1 MRFLLLAIPLLAF
14 ALAMTTAK
22 AATRERDIDYYSA
35 LYRLAPDDPD
45 KYTPGQRQFDPGYVV
60 MTIGAEQIII
70 NADNALSA
78 ALNLPFEEVEGKL
91 YQNMLT
97 RHSEGDWGD
106 LEARDPDWAASQ
118 DAALGPTN
126 TEGFYDITGIHNIV
140 GNEVWMK
147 TNIGPSGNVTTFYLP
162 GED

>member
-60 MTIGAEQIII
+60 MTIGAESVIT
-70 NADNALSA
+70 NAEDTVSTLFSGTDATGMLS
-78 ALNLPFEEVEGKL
+78 
-91 YQNMLT
+91 QTMLL

-106 LEARDPDWAASQ
+106 LEARDPSWAADQ
-118 DAALGPTN
+118 DAALAPTS
-126 TEGFYDITGIHNIV
+126 TQGFYDITGIHNIV
-140 GNEVWMK
+140 GNEVWIK
-147 TNIGPSGNVTTFYLP
+147 TTVAPGGNVTTFYLP

>member
-22 AATRERDIDYYSA
+22 AATRERDIDYYRA

-45 KYTPGQRQFDPGYVV
+45 KYTPGQRQFDPGFVV
-60 MTIGAEQIII
+60 MTIGAESIIG
-70 NADNALSA
+70 NAEAAVSTFSGTDATGMLS
-78 ALNLPFEEVEGKL
+78 
-91 YQNMLT
+91 QDMLL

-106 LEARDPDWAASQ
+106 LETRDPDWAASQ
-118 DAALGPTN
+118 DASLAPTS
-126 TEGFYDITGIHNIV
+126 TEGFYDITGIHNII
-140 GNEVWMK
+140 GNEVWVK
-147 TNIGPSGNVTTFYLP
+147 TTIAPDGNVTTFYLP

>member
-1 MRFLLLAIPLLAF
+1 MNRIVGLGLIVGTVGLAAWIL
-14 ALAMTTAK
+14 TT
-22 AATRERDIDYYSA
+22 RDIQYARA
-35 LYRLAPDDPD
+35 LYRMAPSGPD
-45 KYTPGQRQFDPGYVV
+45 KYTPGQRQFDPGFVV
-60 MTIGAEQIII
+60 LTPQAEQIII

-78 ALNLPFEEVEGKL
+78 GLNLPFEEVEGKL
-91 YQNMLT
+91 YQNMLL

-106 LEARDPDWAASQ
+106 LEARHPDWAARQ

-126 TEGFYDITGIHNIV
+126 TESIYDITGIHNIA

>member
-60 MTIGAEQIII
+60 MTIGAESVIT
-70 NADNALSA
+70 NAEDTVSTLFSGTDATGMLS
-78 ALNLPFEEVEGKL
+78 
-91 YQNMLT
+91 QTMLL

-106 LEARDPDWAASQ
+106 LEARHPDWAARQ
-118 DAALGPTN
+118 DAA
-126 TEGFYDITGIHNIV
+126 
-140 GNEVWMK
+140 
-147 TNIGPSGNVTTFYLP
+147 
-162 GED
+162 